1 MKMLKILKYIFLL
14 LITEIALFV
23 LPMML
28 YDWYDYTFNITFTL
42 NAVLS
47 WYYIKE
53 IEKLYYKKYD
63 KLSSMLYNVC
73 PLIGVILLSIVSYS
87 ILKLESSYILIG
99 YYVPLYIAI
108 YLINLIYV
116 IVKNINNK

>member
-1 MKMLKILKYIFLL
+1 MKTLKILKYIFLL

-28 YDWYDYTFNITFTL
+28 YDWYDYTINITFTL

>member
-1 MKMLKILKYIFLL
+1 MKTLKILKYIFLL

-28 YDWYDYTFNITFTL
+28 YDWYDYTINITFTL

-87 ILKLESSYILIG
+87 VLKLESSYILIG

-116 IVKNINNK
+116 IVKNINN